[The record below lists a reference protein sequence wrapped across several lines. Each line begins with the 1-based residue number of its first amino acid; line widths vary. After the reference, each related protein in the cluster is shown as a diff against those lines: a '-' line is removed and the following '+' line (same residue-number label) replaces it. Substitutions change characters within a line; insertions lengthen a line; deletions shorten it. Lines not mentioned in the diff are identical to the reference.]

1 MRSPSLAFL
10 LALVLSA
17 GVAVA
22 QESKPQSQPPAQ
34 EQPPAEPAFVVP
46 PEEAQRQ
53 NPVKPD
59 EISLAQGKRL
69 YETQCALC
77 HGVDG
82 RGKTELA
89 TAMQLT
95 LRDYSDPKALKDFTD
110 GELFYILRKGKG
122 KMPGQE
128 GRMRERQMWHLVNYI
143 RSLAKKVDND

>member
-1 MRSPSLAFL
+1 MRNPSMVLLIA
-10 LALVLSA
+10 LALPA

-22 QESKPQSQPPAQ
+22 QETKPQSQQPAR
-34 EQPPAEPAFVVP
+34 EQPPAEPAFVIP
-46 PEEAQRQ
+46 PEEAKRE

-59 EISLAQGKRL
+59 ETSLAQGKRL

-82 RGKTELA
+82 SGKTELA

-122 KMPGQE
+122 QMPGQE
-128 GRMRERQMWHLVNYI
+128 GRMRDRQMWHLINYI
-143 RSLAKKVDND
+143 RSLAKKADND